1 MMKFDLAKDEK
12 KDLNRMFWRQMTG
25 MSEMTYVRLE
35 GPGFGWAMMP
45 LLRKIYKNDD
55 DYYDAVARNMMY
67 FNTNYAF
74 IPFIQGIVLSM
85 EKENA
90 RKPQEN
96 INESVNGIKVGLM
109 GPLAGLGDS
118 FFVGTLRV
126 IAAGVAMSLAQKGN
140 LLGPILFLLIYHIPF
155 YFIRYYGGIVGY
167 KLGASYIQ
175 EAQESGLLRSITKGC
190 SMLGLMMIGAM
201 TFMNVPF
208 KLSVVLKMAGQKLN
222 LQEVLDQ
229 ILPGLLPLGFVWLV
243 VWLIRSKKVSTT
255 KLLIGILIVSVVL
268 GGLGIAG
275 K

>member
-1 MMKFDLAKDEK
+1 
-12 KDLNRMFWRQMTG
+12 
-25 MSEMTYVRLE
+25 
-35 GPGFGWAMMP
+35 
-45 LLRKIYKNDD
+45 
-55 DYYDAVARNMMY
+55 
-67 FNTNYAF
+67 
-74 IPFIQGIVLSM
+74 
-85 EKENA
+85 
-90 RKPQEN
+90 
-96 INESVNGIKVGLM
+96 M

-126 IAAGVAMSLAQKGN
+126 IAAGVAMSLAQDGN

-222 LQEVLDQ
+222 LQEILDQ

-255 KLLIGILIVSVVL
+255 KLLIGILLVSVIL
-268 GGLGIAG
+268 GGLGLAG